1 MKTYSQQIKE
11 RQDYTGFLA
20 KTFYK
25 DLMAE
30 LERLEDI
37 EQAYNELNAE
47 EPEYEE
53 TY

>member
-1 MKTYSQQIKE
+1 MKTYSQQIKD
-11 RQDYTGFLA
+11 RQQHTSFLS

-25 DLMAE
+25 DLMKE

-37 EQAYNELNAE
+37 EQAYNDINEQ
-47 EPEYEE
+47 EPTYEE